1 MLNLRRILL
10 PLVLAAV
17 MPSCTED
24 HPSQA
29 QTSAQ
34 ATGVESAE
42 ARRLVAAGAVLL
54 DVRSPGEFQSGHPAP
69 ARNIPVDELEG
80 RMSELPRDKTVVVY
94 CLSGGRSRQAAAML
108 SRAGYTVRDLGTVSA
123 W

>member
-10 PLVLAAV
+10 PLILAAS
-17 MPSCTED
+17 MPACTED
-24 HPSQA
+24 PPA
-29 QTSAQ
+29 QGHAQ
-34 ATGVESAE
+34 ATSVESAE
-42 ARRLVAAGAVLL
+42 ARSLVAAGAVLL

-69 ARNIPVDELEG
+69 ARNIPVDELAA

-108 SRAGYTVRDLGTVSA
+108 SRAGYTVRDLGRVSA